1 MTATAAGTATTL
13 ALVGATHRTMPLE
26 LRERLAFS
34 AEQAVAALAAF
45 QERFPGRE
53 AVLLSTC
60 NRVEFYAAGENDQP
74 APTMDELIAF
84 LADRRGID
92 PVRLSPVLTRQSDE
106 AVVQHLFSV
115 AAGLDSMVLG
125 EPQILGQVKQAWSL
139 AQELGTSGP
148 LTAGMFQA
156 ALRTA
161 KRVATETAIG
171 RERTSIPS
179 VAVADFAAGVFER
192 FDDKRVLL
200 LGAGKMAA
208 ETLRYL
214 REAGTREV
222 TVLNRT
228 ASRAVE
234 LAARLGARP
243 GTFLDLGVELAA
255 ADLVVSTTGASE
267 PVVSQD
273 FFAQLEPARH
283 GRPLV
288 VLDLAVPRDFD
299 PRIGDRPGVWLY
311 SVDDLVAACDANRKS
326 RQREMPAA
334 LAIIEEE
341 TLRFMGDMH
350 HRTTAPVIEQ
360 LRAGWNE
367 TGAAELDRLFRR
379 LPGLGDAERDEI
391 RQAFERYA
399 AKLLHPPLVS
409 LRTESRSGPPH
420 GLLDALRRLFQLGE

>member
-1 MTATAAGTATTL
+1 MTTTAAETSATL
-13 ALVGATHRTMPLE
+13 ALVGGTHRTVPLD

-34 AEQAVAALAAF
+34 AAQAAEALAVF
-45 QERFPGRE
+45 RDRFPGRE

-60 NRVEFYAAGENDQP
+60 NRVELYAAGELEQP
-74 APTMDELIAF
+74 APQADELVAF
-84 LADRRGID
+84 LAEQRGIE
-92 PVRLSPVLTRQSDE
+92 PARLAPILTRQSDE
-106 AVVQHLFSV
+106 AVVHHLFSV

-125 EPQILGQVKQAWSL
+125 EPQILGQVKQAWAFS
-139 AQELGTSGP
+139 QEHGTGGP
-148 LTAGMFQA
+148 LTAAMFQA

-192 FDDKRVLL
+192 FDDKRILL
-200 LGAGKMAA
+200 VGAGKMAA

-214 REAGTREV
+214 REAGARDV

-243 GTFLDLGVELAA
+243 GSFAELAAELAA
-255 ADLVVSTTGASE
+255 ADLVVSTTGAGE
-267 PVVSQD
+267 PIVSLGL
-273 FFAQLEPARH
+273 FERLEPRRE

-299 PRIGDRPGVWLY
+299 ARIGARPGVWLY
-311 SVDDLVAACDANRKS
+311 SVDDLAAACDANRMS
-326 RQREMPAA
+326 RQREMPGA
-334 LAIIEEE
+334 LAIVEEE

-360 LRAGWNE
+360 LRAGWSE
-367 TGAAELDRLFRR
+367 TGEAELERLFRR
-379 LPGLGDAERDEI
+379 LPGLADGERDEI

-399 AKLLHPPLVS
+399 AKLLHPPLAS
-409 LRTESRSGPPH
+409 LRSESRSGPPH
-420 GLLDALRRLFQLGE
+420 GLIDALRRLFQLGE

>member
-1 MTATAAGTATTL
+1 MTATAAETSTTL
-13 ALVGATHRTMPLE
+13 ALVGGTHRTVPLE

-34 AEQAVAALAAF
+34 AEQAAEALRVF
-45 QERFPGRE
+45 RERFPGRE

-60 NRVEFYAAGENDQP
+60 NRVEFYAAGEHDQP
-74 APTMDELIAF
+74 APTVGELVGF
-84 LADRRGID
+84 LAERRGID
-92 PVRLSPVLTRQSDE
+92 PASLGRVLTRQNDDA
-106 AVVQHLFSV
+106 AVHHLFSV

-125 EPQILGQVKQAWSL
+125 EPQILGQVKQAWAL
-139 AQELGTSGP
+139 AQDQGTSGP
-148 LTAGMFQA
+148 LTAAMFQA

-161 KRVATETAIG
+161 KRVATETALG

-179 VAVADFAAGVFER
+179 LAVADFAAAVFER

-200 LGAGKMAA
+200 VGAGKMAG

-214 REAGTREV
+214 REAGAREV

-243 GTFLDLGVELAA
+243 GSFMELPAELAA
-255 ADLVVSTTGASE
+255 ADLVISTTGAGE
-267 PVVSQD
+267 PVVSLAMFEQIEQRR
-273 FFAQLEPARH
+273 A

-299 PRIGDRPGVWLY
+299 SRIGGRPGVWLY
-311 SVDDLVAACDANRKS
+311 SIDDLAAACDANRRS

-334 LAIIEEE
+334 LAIVEEE
-341 TLRFMGDMH
+341 TLRFMADMN

-360 LRAGWNE
+360 LRAGWSE
-367 TGAAELDRLFRR
+367 TGEAELERLFRR
-379 LPGLGDAERDEI
+379 LPALGDAERDEI
-391 RQAFERYA
+391 RVAFERYA
-399 AKLLHPPLVS
+399 AKLLHPPLAS
-409 LRTESRSGPPH
+409 LRSESRSGPPH
-420 GLLDALRRLFQLGE
+420 GLIDALRRLFQLGE